1 MKKESKIKIFF
12 MIFLVLVV
20 FSLIFNRFLIEI
32 KQFLDRTFLPV
43 QSKIYT
49 ASESITEK
57 AKVVFSYK
65 DILAENEKLKKENME
80 LKLLNSA
87 NEVIQK
93 ENERLVELLA
103 MKETN
108 TVIKNIKFARVGFKD
123 INNINSKFYID
134 LGEADG
140 IEKNMIAVY
149 NNNLIGRISE
159 VYEKNALVTMIT
171 DNNSRISVRSINNLL
186 GIAQGND
193 IGENSMYFQPSTFEE
208 SLEVGDEILTSGLSE
223 IYPEGLKIGTI
234 EEINKS
240 ENNIFKSIKIKP
252 EFNSKNLREVMVYKY
267 YGNLDNN
274 KNKENKVK

>member
-108 TVIKNIKFARVGFKD
+108 TVIKNIKFARVVFKD

>member
-57 AKVVFSYK
+57 SKVVFSYK

-108 TVIKNIKFARVGFKD
+108 TVIKNIKFARVVFKD

>member
-32 KQFLDRTFLPV
+32 KQFLDRTFLPI

>member
-32 KQFLDRTFLPV
+32 KQFLDRTFLPI

-108 TVIKNIKFARVGFKD
+108 TVIKNIKFARVVFKD